1 MWQGDES
8 NQFKETNIVYDYN
21 GRVYYITDSGDK
33 IELVYEGYDKSRDS
47 QR

>member
-21 GRVYYITDSGDK
+21 GRVYYITDSGDNDIK
-33 IELVYEGYDKSRDS
+33 YNFERKELD
-47 QR
+47 